1 MRKVHL
7 HKGGLGMATRTACGR
22 NILRAAIAAPWT
34 EFKTEPEKYQC
45 DLCAASKQAEFN
57 ARCDTKIN

>member
-7 HKGGLGMATRTACGR
+7 HKSGLGMAAKTACGR
-22 NILRAAIAAPWT
+22 NILRTPIAARWT

-45 DLCAASKQAEFN
+45 DLCAASKQATLN
-57 ARCDTKIN
+57 ARFDAKIV